1 MAMTRTI
8 LEQDLPDELP
18 KLRKRFPRMVERFEA
33 LQKVMAPFGVPST
46 LQVTTP
52 DPAGTATVRFI
63 FLNQDNNSA
72 IASADECVA
81 GGQETSYEPGA
92 APEALGSGEG
102 STEQANLK

>member
-18 KLRKRFPRMVERFEA
+18 KLRKRFPRLVENFEA

-46 LQVTTP
+46 LRVTTP

-63 FLNQDNNSA
+63 FLKQDNNPP
-72 IASADECVA
+72 IAGAD
-81 GGQETSYEPGA
+81 EPGA
-92 APEALGSGEG
+92 APEALGRGEG
-102 STEQANLK
+102 STEQGNLK